1 MRQCIFAISCTLKK
15 AALPTEHRLRLKFTY
30 AIWYV
35 YPTLWIII
43 LCSVLGH
50 VILTSFSLSVF
61 FSMSVFPSKE
71 IYHFTTVG
79 QEKLSSYLS
88 VPYNF
93 LPTLRNATVSLDYHP
108 NTEISYLEVVSL
120 PPLKPASLVIVSNSL
135 PCSRRCWSWT
145 ELMSWPEIFPQCWK
159 QTARFFLLK
168 TMAFKICFL
177 QHLPH

>member
-1 MRQCIFAISCTLKK
+1 MHICNFLYPEEGSIA
-15 AALPTEHRLRLKFTY
+15 HRTSVKTQIYIMQFDMFTRFRPCY
-30 AIWYV
+30 SYFF
-35 YPTLWIII
+35 
-43 LCSVLGH
+43 
-50 VILTSFSLSVF
+50 FSPCFF

-120 PPLKPASLVIVSNSL
+120 PPLKPASPVIVSNSL
-135 PCSRRCWSWT
+135 PCRRRCWSWT

>member
-1 MRQCIFAISCTLKK
+1 MHICNFLYPEEGSIAHRKSVKTQIYICNLIC
-15 AALPTEHRLRLKFTY
+15 LPNFMNNYSMFRFRPCYSYFF
-30 AIWYV
+30 
-35 YPTLWIII
+35 
-43 LCSVLGH
+43 
-50 VILTSFSLSVF
+50 FSPCFF

-120 PPLKPASLVIVSNSL
+120 PPLKPASPVIVSNSL
-135 PCSRRCWSWT
+135 PCRRRCWS
-145 ELMSWPEIFPQCWK
+145 
-159 QTARFFLLK
+159 
-168 TMAFKICFL
+168 
-177 QHLPH
+177 

>member
-15 AALPTEHRLRLKFTY
+15 AALPTENRLRLKFTY

-61 FSMSVFPSKE
+61 FFRWAS
-71 IYHFTTVG
+71 
-79 QEKLSSYLS
+79 
-88 VPYNF
+88 F
-93 LPTLRNATVSLDYHP
+93 LPKKFIILPLLGKKNYLRTWVYLTTFYRLLDFHP

-145 ELMSWPEIFPQCWK
+145 ELMSWPEIFRQCWK